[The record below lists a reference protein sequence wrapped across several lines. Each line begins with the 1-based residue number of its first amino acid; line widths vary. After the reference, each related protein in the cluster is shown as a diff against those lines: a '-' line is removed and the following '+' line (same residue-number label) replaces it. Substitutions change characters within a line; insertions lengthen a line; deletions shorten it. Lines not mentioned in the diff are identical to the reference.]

1 MSAAAIFAELSAL
14 IQLPPIPR
22 PHSGAA
28 GRDFRQHVVIIG
40 GGFARL
46 ASAVALRHA
55 PVRMTLIDRRNYH
68 LSPAAALPGPT
79 TGRSPADIA
88 SPIRSILSRKAQCHS
103 NARQGHW
110 DRYPA
115 LTEERRVAYDQLVVA
130 TRAPP
135 CVFSHE
141 EWQQFAPGLEQFD
154 YATDIRRRLLL
165 AFVRTE
171 NSDGRIVDVRVH
183 GRGGLALA
191 CKRGARLITGHE
203 A

>member
-40 GGFARL
+40 GGFAGL

-130 TRAPP
+130 TRARHAYS
-135 CVFSHE
+135 VTRNGSSSHPASSNSTMRPT
-141 EWQQFAPGLEQFD
+141 FGAASCSPLYAPKT
-154 YATDIRRRLLL
+154 ATG
-165 AFVRTE
+165 ASSTFVCTA
-171 NSDGRIVDVRVH
+171 GVDWLWPANAA
-183 GRGGLALA
+183 RG
-191 CKRGARLITGHE
+191 
-203 A
+203 